1 MKKITLI
8 GILVLNLSY
17 LNAQVQQIQ
26 PKQGLEL
33 EYTIYPMGQVFPTTL
48 TLDTLSTGALSISW
62 KNSSGAGG
70 KYIVT
75 RAALDS
81 GTTAFWGP
89 PNYGQEVTLDSDQTM
104 LVFSKKQWNELHK
117 NGRVD
122 FDGTMYARKEM
133 SDNNQVLMDGKPAD
147 AIFLQ
152 SESSE
157 ARLWLLN
164 NAALPL
170 LLKVEKNPF
179 GVDLQIERVKK

>member
-1 MKKITLI
+1 MKKIALI

-26 PKQGLEL
+26 VKQGLEL
-33 EYTIYPMGQVFPTTL
+33 EYTIFPMGQVFPCTL
-48 TLDTLSTGALSISW
+48 KLDTLSTGALSISW
-62 KNSSGAGG
+62 KNVNGSGG
-70 KYIVT
+70 KYFVT
-75 RAALDS
+75 RSALDS
-81 GTTAFWGP
+81 GTVAFWGP

-104 LVFSKKQWNELHK
+104 LVFSRKQWNELHK

-122 FDGTMYARKEM
+122 FDGTMYSRKEI
-133 SDNNQVLMDGKPAD
+133 SGNNQVLMDGKPVD

-152 SESSE
+152 SESSD
-157 ARLWLLN
+157 ARIWLLN
-164 NAALPL
+164 NAELPI